1 MTRYICTE
9 SYYDRATLLFK
20 AGEPYFGSDLEN
32 ISSTGRV
39 LMNRKLGQ
47 GLPVFLTPA
56 EVARHFK
63 IAEEEYT
70 MLTHESPRFIITC
83 GIATAVTIILIL
95 AGLYFAFL
103 Y

>member
-20 AGEPYFGSDLEN
+20 AGDRYTGADLDDK
-32 ISSTGRV
+32 SSNGRIM
-39 LMNRKLGQ
+39 MNRSDHKS
-47 GLPVFLTPA
+47 PIFLTPA
-56 EVARHFK
+56 EVVRHFK

-70 MLTHESPRFIITC
+70 MLTHESPRFILTC
-83 GIATAVTIILIL
+83 GIATAVTILLIA
-95 AGLYFAFL
+95 AGLYFAIL